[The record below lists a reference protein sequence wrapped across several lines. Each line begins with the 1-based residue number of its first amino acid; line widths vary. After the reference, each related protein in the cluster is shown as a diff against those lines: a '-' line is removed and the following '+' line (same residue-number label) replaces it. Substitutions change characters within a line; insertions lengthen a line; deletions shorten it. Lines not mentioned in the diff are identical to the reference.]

1 MIGIYNN
8 TASQWSTSVLNEKV
22 TCLFKEKV
30 YERKGQEKPIKRSI
44 HIISY
49 NSLFNEGLEKSIAQ
63 ANMTKPEIITDK
75 NTTIIFSKKDF
86 NPFITERPE
95 HLKDILLLSL
105 DLKGRKIVEISNENI
120 FVLEGFILGGEL
132 SLIASLNNPENTLS
146 IKMFD
151 KVKNKIDVYTFG
163 KNEEGFYVNQT
174 SEEPT
179 GDEENVMFKLK
190 KFRPTKPTFT
200 ILTYG
205 QDSENLQPLVD
216 ANSHNI
222 VEVSKKN
229 MDEVIQSLHDEKYK
243 AVTLFINSNEFG
255 DTEKKIYGALLK
267 RLIPFKTEKTIRF
280 KVVYILL
287 ANGKVIKRK
296 F

>member
-8 TASQWSTSVLNEKV
+8 TDSAWSTNVLNEKV

-30 YERKGQEKPIKRSI
+30 YERRGQEKPVKRSI

-49 NSLFNEGLEKSIAQ
+49 TSLFDEGLENSIAQ
-63 ANMTKPEIITDK
+63 VNMTEPKVITDK

-105 DLKGRKIVEISNENI
+105 DLKGRKIIEISNENI

-132 SLIASLNNPENTLS
+132 SLIASLNNQENTLN
-146 IKMFD
+146 IKLFD
-151 KVKNKIDVYTFG
+151 KVNNKIDVYTFG
-163 KNEEGFYVNQT
+163 KSEDGFCVKQAT
-174 SEEPT
+174 EVPT
-179 GDEENVMFKLK
+179 GNEGTAEFMLK
-190 KFRPTKPTFT
+190 KFRPAKPTFT
-200 ILTYG
+200 ILTYS

-216 ANSHNI
+216 ANTHNI

-229 MDEVIQSLHDEKYK
+229 MDEVVQSLHEEKYK
-243 AVTLFINSNEFG
+243 AVTLFVNSNEFG

-267 RLIPFKTEKTIRF
+267 RLIPFKTEKSIRF